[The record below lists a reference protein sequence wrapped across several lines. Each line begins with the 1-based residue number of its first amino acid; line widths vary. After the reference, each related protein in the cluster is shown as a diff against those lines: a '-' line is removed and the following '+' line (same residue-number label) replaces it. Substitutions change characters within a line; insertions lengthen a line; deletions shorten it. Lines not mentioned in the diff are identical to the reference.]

1 MVIATPNL
9 RTELL
14 GMRLTTAVGAVKVRS
29 VDLTVPGMRTIISVV
44 ISTSTV
50 RTVFTRHSGIP
61 PPTQRYQ

>member
-29 VDLTVPGMRTIISVV
+29 VDLATPGMRTIISVV

-50 RTVFTRHSGIP
+50 RTIFTRHSGIP
-61 PPTQRYQ
+61 LPILRYL